1 MCNEYSELVNDR
13 KNKYFDL
20 FLPRN
25 EENITKIFVKICNVW
40 ETISFL
46 IRFLSETVRK
56 VGTEKTIRRGHSTLI
71 ILSKENPVLPRSLFV
86 TRTP

>member
-1 MCNEYSELVNDR
+1 MCNEYSESANDR

-20 FLPRN
+20 FVPPQ
-25 EENITKIFVKICNVW
+25 NITKIFVKICNVW